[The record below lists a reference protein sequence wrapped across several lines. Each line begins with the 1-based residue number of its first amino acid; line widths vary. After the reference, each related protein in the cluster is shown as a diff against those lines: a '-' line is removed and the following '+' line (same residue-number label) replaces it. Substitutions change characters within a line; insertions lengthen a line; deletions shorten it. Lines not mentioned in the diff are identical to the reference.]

1 MHLAPTERQQRL
13 RAELRTYFRSL
24 MPDGPPPAD
33 DPARQRAVLRRIGAD
48 GLLGLGWP
56 VAYGGQ
62 GRGADEQFVFFDEAY
77 RAGAPVSMVTL
88 NTVGPTLMKYGS
100 EEQKDFFLPR
110 ILSGDLVFAIGY
122 SEPSAGTDL
131 ASLRTRAVRAGA
143 RAGARTGAVQ
153 ARALREGE
161 GEGGGKGG
169 GKGDGE
175 RGGGGDADG
184 DGGDGCRRE
193 GAGYYG
199 GEGAGDG
206 DGDGGGGYGREG
218 AGYRGDGGEGAGY
231 GGEGDWL
238 IDGQK
243 IFTSNAQNADWIW
256 LACRTD
262 PDAPKHQG
270 ISILLVPT
278 DAPGFS
284 WTPIETVGGQ
294 TTTATYYDGTRVP
307 AGNLVGEKNGGW
319 GLITNQLNHERV
331 ALAAIG
337 MQAEDFYAAALEA
350 ARTPDPVTGR
360 RRIDEPWVRFQLA
373 EVHARLAASRL
384 LNWRLVG
391 DVGAGRLAPG
401 DASGVK
407 VAGTESA
414 VAVYRMCQH
423 IVGAD
428 ALVRSGSPGV
438 FGDGELERMNRAAQI
453 NTFGGGVSEVQRE
466 IVATMRLGMKRG
478 RR

>member
-1 MHLAPTERQQRL
+1 MHLAPTERQRRL
-13 RAELRTYFRSL
+13 RAELRTYFRDL

-33 DPARQRAVLRRIGAD
+33 DPGRQRALLRRIGAD
-48 GLLGLGWP
+48 GLLGIGWP

-100 EEQKDFFLPR
+100 EEQKEYFLPR
-110 ILSGDLVFAIGY
+110 ILSGDVVFAIGY

-131 ASLRTRAVRAGA
+131 ASLRTRAVR
-143 RAGARTGAVQ
+143 T
-153 ARALREGE
+153 
-161 GEGGGKGG
+161 
-169 GKGDGE
+169 
-175 RGGGGDADG
+175 DAH
-184 DGGDGCRRE
+184 
-193 GAGYYG
+193 
-199 GEGAGDG
+199 
-206 DGDGGGGYGREG
+206 
-218 AGYRGDGGEGAGY
+218 
-231 GGEGDWL
+231 WL

-243 IFTSNAQNADWIW
+243 VFTSNAQHADWIW

-262 PDAPKHQG
+262 PDAPRHRG

-284 WTPIETVGGQ
+284 WTPIETVGGL
-294 TTTATYYDGTRVP
+294 TTTATYYDGMRVP
-307 AGNLVGEKNGGW
+307 AANLVGEENGGW
-319 GLITNQLNHERV
+319 RLITDQLNHERV

-360 RRIDEPWVRFQLA
+360 RRVDEPWVKFRLA

-384 LNWRLVG
+384 LSWRLVG

-414 VAVYRMCQH
+414 VATYRMCQE
-423 IVGAD
+423 IVGPD

-466 IVATMRLGMKRG
+466 IVATMRLGMTRG

>member
-1 MHLAPTERQQRL
+1 MHLAPTERQRRL
-13 RAELRTYFRSL
+13 RAELRTYFRDL

-33 DPARQRAVLRRIGAD
+33 SGRQRALLPRIGAD
-48 GLLGLGWP
+48 GWLGLGWP
-56 VAYGGQ
+56 VGYGGQ

-88 NTVGPTLMKYGS
+88 NTVGPTLMKYGT
-100 EEQKDFFLPR
+100 EQQKDFFLPR
-110 ILSGDLVFAIGY
+110 ILRGELVFAIGY

-131 ASLRTRAVRAGA
+131 ASLRTRAVRVG
-143 RAGARTGAVQ
+143 GAV
-153 ARALREGE
+153 GTGSGSGSGTGGSP
-161 GEGGGKGG
+161 GEGGSESSGGSSDGSSGGSGG
-169 GKGDGE
+169 GE
-175 RGGGGDADG
+175 
-184 DGGDGCRRE
+184 
-193 GAGYYG
+193 
-199 GEGAGDG
+199 
-206 DGDGGGGYGREG
+206 
-218 AGYRGDGGEGAGY
+218 
-231 GGEGDWL
+231 WL
-238 IDGQK
+238 VDGQK
-243 IFTSNAQNADWIW
+243 VFTSNAQHADWIW

-262 PDAPKHQG
+262 PDAPKHKG

-284 WTPIETVGGQ
+284 WTPIETVGGL
-294 TTTATYYDGTRVP
+294 TTTATYYDGIRVP
-307 AGNLVGEKNGGW
+307 AANLVGEENGGW

-337 MQAEDFYAAALEA
+337 MQAEDFYTAALTA
-350 ARTPDPVTGR
+350 ARTPDRVTGR
-360 RRIDEPWVRFQLA
+360 RRVDEPWVRSRLA
-373 EVHARLAASRL
+373 EVHARLAATRL

-407 VAGTESA
+407 FMGTESA
-414 VAVYRMCQH
+414 VAVYRMCQE

-466 IVATMRLGMKRG
+466 IVATMRLGMTRG

>member
-13 RAELRTYFRSL
+13 RAELRTYFRDL

-33 DPARQRAVLRRIGAD
+33 DPARRRALLRRIGAD

-100 EEQKDFFLPR
+100 EEQKDFFLSR
-110 ILSGDLVFAIGY
+110 ILSGELVFAIGY

-131 ASLRTRAVRAGA
+131 ASLRTRAVREAGA
-143 RAGARTGAVQ
+143 GGSAGGAGA
-153 ARALREGE
+153 
-161 GEGGGKGG
+161 EGGT
-169 GKGDGE
+169 GE
-175 RGGGGDADG
+175 SAG
-184 DGGDGCRRE
+184 
-193 GAGYYG
+193 GAGAEG
-199 GEGAGDG
+199 GHW
-206 DGDGGGGYGREG
+206 R
-218 AGYRGDGGEGAGY
+218 
-231 GGEGDWL
+231 

-294 TTTATYYDGTRVP
+294 TTTATYYDGIRVP
-307 AGNLVGEKNGGW
+307 AGNLVGEENGGW
-319 GLITNQLNHERV
+319 GLITSQLNHERV

-337 MQAEDFYAAALEA
+337 MQAEDFYAAAVEA

-360 RRIDEPWVRFQLA
+360 RRVDEPWVRFQLA
-373 EVHARLAASRL
+373 EAHARLAASRL
-384 LNWRLVG
+384 LNWRLV
-391 DVGAGRLAPG
+391 DLAVGGPAPG

-407 VAGTESA
+407 VMGTESA
-414 VAVYRMCQH
+414 VAVFRICQH

-428 ALVRSGSPGV
+428 ALVRSGSPGA
-438 FGDGELERMNRAAQI
+438 FGVGELERMNRAAQI
-453 NTFGGGVSEVQRE
+453 NTFGGGVSEVQRG

>member
-13 RAELRTYFRSL
+13 RAELRTYFRDL
-24 MPDGPPPAD
+24 MPDGPPPSD
-33 DPARQRAVLRRIGAD
+33 DRVRQRALLRRIGAD

-88 NTVGPTLMKYGS
+88 NTVGPTLMKFGS
-100 EEQKDFFLPR
+100 AEQKDFFLPR

-131 ASLRTRAVRAGA
+131 ASLRTRAVRESGGSAGPV
-143 RAGARTGAVQ
+143 GA
-153 ARALREGE
+153 
-161 GEGGGKGG
+161 EGGHW
-169 GKGDGE
+169 
-175 RGGGGDADG
+175 R
-184 DGGDGCRRE
+184 
-193 GAGYYG
+193 
-199 GEGAGDG
+199 
-206 DGDGGGGYGREG
+206 
-218 AGYRGDGGEGAGY
+218 
-231 GGEGDWL
+231 

-278 DAPGFS
+278 DASGFS

-294 TTTATYYDGTRVP
+294 TTSATYYDGIRVP
-307 AGNLVGEKNGGW
+307 AGNLVGEENGGW

-360 RRIDEPWVRFQLA
+360 RKVDEPWVRFQLA

-391 DVGAGRLAPG
+391 DVGAGGPAPG

-407 VAGTESA
+407 VMGTESA

-428 ALVRSGSPGV
+428 ALVRSGSPGA
-438 FGDGELERMNRAAQI
+438 FGTGELERMNRAAQI

>member
-13 RAELRTYFRSL
+13 RAELRAYFRAVL
-24 MPDGPPPAD
+24 PTGPVEPQE
-33 DPARQRAVLRRIGAD
+33 RRALLRRIGDD
-48 GLLGLGWP
+48 GWLGLGWP
-56 VAYGGQ
+56 VEYGGQ

-100 EEQKDFFLPR
+100 EEQKARLLPR
-110 ILSGDLVFAIGY
+110 ILSGELTFAIGY

-131 ASLRTRAVRAGA
+131 ASLRTRAVRAG
-143 RAGARTGAVQ
+143 
-153 ARALREGE
+153 
-161 GEGGGKGG
+161 
-169 GKGDGE
+169 DGW
-175 RGGGGDADG
+175 R
-184 DGGDGCRRE
+184 
-193 GAGYYG
+193 
-199 GEGAGDG
+199 
-206 DGDGGGGYGREG
+206 
-218 AGYRGDGGEGAGY
+218 
-231 GGEGDWL
+231 

-243 IFTSNAQNADWIW
+243 TFTSGAQHADWIW

-262 PDAPKHQG
+262 PEAPKHRG

-278 DAPGFS
+278 DAQGFS

-294 TTTATYYDGTRVP
+294 TTTATYYDGVGVP
-307 AGNLVGEKNGGW
+307 AGNLVGAENEGW
-319 GLITNQLNHERV
+319 SLITNQLNHERV
-331 ALAAIG
+331 ALAAVG
-337 MQAEDFYAAALEA
+337 MQAEDFYAAAVAA
-350 ARTPDPVTGR
+350 ARTPDPVTGE
-360 RRIDEPWVRFQLA
+360 RRIDEPWVRAQLA
-373 EVHARLAASRL
+373 EAHARLAATRL

-414 VAVYRMCQH
+414 VAVYRICQH
-423 IVGAD
+423 AIGTDGLAGM
-428 ALVRSGSPGV
+428 VRSGSPGA
-438 FGDGELERMNRAAQI
+438 FADGELERLNRAAQI

-466 IVATMRLGMKRG
+466 IVATMRLGMTRG

>member
-13 RAELRTYFRSL
+13 RAELRAYFRDL
-24 MPDGPPPAD
+24 MPEGPPSAD
-33 DPARQRAVLRRIGAD
+33 DPGRRRALLRRIGAD
-48 GLLGLGWP
+48 GMLGLGWP

-77 RAGAPVSMVTL
+77 RAGVPVSMVTL
-88 NTVGPTLMKYGS
+88 NTVGPTLMEYGS
-100 EEQKDFFLPR
+100 PEQKEYFLPR

-131 ASLRTRAVRAGA
+131 ASLRTRAVPEGA
-143 RAGARTGAVQ
+143 EP
-153 ARALREGE
+153 EGE
-161 GEGGGKGG
+161 
-169 GKGDGE
+169 
-175 RGGGGDADG
+175 
-184 DGGDGCRRE
+184 
-193 GAGYYG
+193 Y
-199 GEGAGDG
+199 
-206 DGDGGGGYGREG
+206 
-218 AGYRGDGGEGAGY
+218 
-231 GGEGDWL
+231 WL

-262 PDAPKHQG
+262 ADAPKHRG
-270 ISILLVPT
+270 ISIILVPT

-284 WTPIETVGGQ
+284 WTPIETVGGL
-294 TTTATYYDGTRVP
+294 TTTATYYDGVRVP
-307 AGNLVGEKNGGW
+307 ATHLVGEENGGW
-319 GLITNQLNHERV
+319 GLITHQLNHERV

-350 ARTPDPVTGR
+350 ALTPDPVTGR
-360 RRIDEPWVRFQLA
+360 RRVDEPWVRSRLA

-391 DVGAGRLAPG
+391 DVGAGRPAPG

-407 VAGTESA
+407 VVGTESA
-414 VAVYRMCQH
+414 VAVYRMCQE

-428 ALVRSGSPGV
+428 ALVRSGSPGM

-466 IVATMRLGMKRG
+466 IVATMRLGMMRG

>member
-1 MHLAPTERQQRL
+1 MHLAPTERQRRL
-13 RAELRTYFRSL
+13 RAELRMYFQDL
-24 MPDGPPPAD
+24 MPDGPPRATD
-33 DPARQRAVLRRIGAD
+33 SSRQGALLRRIGAD
-48 GLLGLGWP
+48 GWLGLGWP

-62 GRGADEQFVFFDEAY
+62 GRGADEQFVFLDEAY

-88 NTVGPTLMKYGS
+88 NTVGPTLMKYGT

-110 ILSGDLVFAIGY
+110 ILRGDVVFAIGY

-131 ASLRTRAVRAGA
+131 ASLRTRAVR
-143 RAGARTGAVQ
+143 
-153 ARALREGE
+153 
-161 GEGGGKGG
+161 
-169 GKGDGE
+169 
-175 RGGGGDADG
+175 
-184 DGGDGCRRE
+184 DGGD
-193 GAGYYG
+193 
-199 GEGAGDG
+199 
-206 DGDGGGGYGREG
+206 
-218 AGYRGDGGEGAGY
+218 
-231 GGEGDWL
+231 WI

-243 IFTSNAQNADWIW
+243 VFTSNAQNADWIW

-284 WTPIETVGGQ
+284 WTPIETVGGL
-294 TTTATYYDGTRVP
+294 TTTATYYDGIRVP
-307 AGNLVGEKNGGW
+307 AGNLVGEENGGW

-331 ALAAIG
+331 ALAATG
-337 MQAEDFYAAALEA
+337 MQAEDFYAAALTA

-360 RRIDEPWVRFQLA
+360 RRVDEPWVRSRLA
-373 EVHARLAASRL
+373 EAHARLAASRL

-407 VAGTESA
+407 FAGTEST
-414 VAVYRMCQH
+414 VAVDRMCQE

-428 ALVRSGSPGV
+428 GLIRSGSPGV
-438 FGDGELERMNRAAQI
+438 FEGGELERMNRAAQI

-466 IVATMRLGMKRG
+466 IVATMRLGMTRG

>member
-13 RAELRTYFRSL
+13 RAELRTYFRDL

-33 DPARQRAVLRRIGAD
+33 DPARQRALLRRIGAD

-100 EEQKDFFLPR
+100 EEQKEYFLPR
-110 ILSGDLVFAIGY
+110 ILKGDLVFAIGY

-131 ASLRTRAVRAGA
+131 ASLRTRAVREAGA
-143 RAGARTGAVQ
+143 AGETGV
-153 ARALREGE
+153 
-161 GEGGGKGG
+161 EGGFW
-169 GKGDGE
+169 
-175 RGGGGDADG
+175 R
-184 DGGDGCRRE
+184 
-193 GAGYYG
+193 
-199 GEGAGDG
+199 
-206 DGDGGGGYGREG
+206 
-218 AGYRGDGGEGAGY
+218 
-231 GGEGDWL
+231 

-262 PDAPKHQG
+262 PDAPRHRG

-278 DAPGFS
+278 GAPGFS

-294 TTTATYYDGTRVP
+294 TTTATYYDGIRVP
-307 AGNLVGEKNGGW
+307 AGNLVGEENAGW
-319 GLITNQLNHERV
+319 GLVTSQLNHERV

-350 ARTPDPVTGR
+350 ARTPDPLTGR
-360 RRIDEPWVRFQLA
+360 RAADEPWVRSQLA

-391 DVGAGRLAPG
+391 DVGAGGPAPG

-407 VAGTESA
+407 VMGTESA

-423 IVGAD
+423 IVGPG
-428 ALVRSGSPGV
+428 ALVRSGSPGA
-438 FGDGELERMNRAAQI
+438 FEGGELERMNRAAQI

-466 IVATMRLGMKRG
+466 IVATMRLGMRRG